1 MEEYINI
8 TFTLISV
15 NAVLMPDLFKLIYRF
30 SIVYLLSH
38 VWFFCDPMDCSLPG
52 SSVHEIP
59 QARILEWVAIFLF
72 QRFSI
77 IPIKIP
83 AEDSLGGLV
92 VKNTSANAVG
102 TGSIPGPWGSHI
114 PRGN

>member
-1 MEEYINI
+1 MEEYINT

-30 SIVYLLSH
+30 LLSH
-38 VWFFCDPMDCSLPG
+38 VRFFCDPMDCSPPG

-102 TGSIPGPWGSHI
+102 TGSIPGP
-114 PRGN
+114 